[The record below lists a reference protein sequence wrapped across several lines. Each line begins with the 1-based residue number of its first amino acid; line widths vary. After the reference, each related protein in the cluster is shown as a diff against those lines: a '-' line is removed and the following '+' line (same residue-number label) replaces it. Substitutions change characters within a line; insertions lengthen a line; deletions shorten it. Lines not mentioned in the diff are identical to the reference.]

1 MKFAQRML
9 SGVVA
14 GMCLMS
20 AMAQP
25 QPPPGGMPNRG
36 ASRLRANEERQKE
49 TGPAYAQLYTVP
61 EEILAGK
68 AKEWLEAQAK
78 ALDGIPLSKRHEE
91 RLRDVFSA
99 SLAVRVG
106 RLDAGEWG
114 KKLYGEDTVARQV
127 YDALGRI
134 HNGEVAALPVLIDA
148 VPEGEK
154 VGAGWV
160 FMAYGLR
167 TAAEELAVAP
177 DPMSVPIL
185 TFAGGSFG
193 FLVSPE
199 IKEEMKNMPQI
210 VRIPVAAQEPIADAI
225 LAAKGGPAWQTYC
238 ASVQKYLH
246 VFLGSMSSNNRT
258 RPLAKLLVGLCTDP
272 QVKQTYLREL
282 KDVVAEP

>member
-1 MKFAQRML
+1 MKLAQRML

-25 QPPPGGMPNRG
+25 QPPPGGM
-36 ASRLRANEERQKE
+36 ASRRRANEERQKE
-49 TGPAYAQLYTVP
+49 TGPAYARLYTVP
-61 EEILAGK
+61 EEITTGK

-78 ALDGIPLSKRHEE
+78 ALDGIPPGKRHEE

-99 SLAVRVG
+99 SLAVRAG

-114 KKLYGEDTVARQV
+114 KKLYGEDTVARRV

-148 VPEGEK
+148 VPEGERI
-154 VGAGWV
+154 GAGWV

-177 DPMSVPIL
+177 DAMSVPIL

-193 FLVSPE
+193 FPVSPE

-272 QVKQTYLREL
+272 QMKQTYLHEL
-282 KDVVAEP
+282 KDFVAEP